1 MTALRRRLRNLLI
14 AACLAGAAFVHS
26 GCVSSILANMAITAP
41 NQQHEPRTVSDPAYA
56 ARFDSVCAQ
65 TWRLPVGPP
74 PAELAISVVE
84 PGNYDFYYKLEP
96 KESKGW
102 KWLEP
107 DFTWKLPPKPLAAKG
122 TLVLLHGWGDEKE
135 NMMHWALCL
144 AENGWRCVLVD
155 LRGHGRST
163 GSRIGFGA
171 FEVGDLRQVLDEIQ
185 RRKLAGDKVGIVGV
199 SYGASMGLLLAAQDP
214 RVGAIVALE
223 PFSIAAHAVVEFAHG
238 AAPQQAAGISEKDFA
253 TAVKLAAERGGFS
266 WEQGDVLAAM
276 EHVTAP
282 VLFIHGAKDTW
293 ISPENSR
300 ILQAHAHGP
309 SRLLILPDDDHV
321 FLSMRLGEVVVSD
334 VRGWFDRYLGPETAA
349 VAP

>member
-1 MTALRRRLRNLLI
+1 MIILRERLRNLLL
-14 AACLAGAAFVHS
+14 AAFLAAAAFVQS
-26 GCVSSILANMAITAP
+26 GCVSSMLANMAITAP
-41 NQQHEPRTVSDPAYA
+41 NQQRVPRTVSDPAYA

-74 PAELAISVVE
+74 PAELAVSLVE
-84 PGNYDFYYKLEP
+84 PGDYGFTYKLEP
-96 KESKGW
+96 KESNGGR
-102 KWLEP
+102 WLEP
-107 DFTWKLPPKPLAAKG
+107 DFGWTLPAKPLPPKG
-122 TLVLLHGWGDEKE
+122 TIVLLHGWGDEKE
-135 NMMHWALCL
+135 NMMQWALCL
-144 AENGWRCVLVD
+144 AQDGWRCVLVD

-214 RVGAIVALE
+214 RIGAIVALE
-223 PFSIAAHAVVEFAHG
+223 PFSNAARAVVEFAHG

-253 TAVKLAAERGGFS
+253 EAVKLASERGGFS
-266 WEQGDVLAAM
+266 WDHGDVLAAM

-282 VLFIHGAKDTW
+282 VFFIHGAKDTW

-300 ILQAHAHGP
+300 VLQAHAHGP
-309 SRLLILPDDDHV
+309 SRLSILPEDDHV
-321 FLSMRLGEVVVSD
+321 LLSMRLDRVIVPEVFE
-334 VRGWFDRYLGPETAA
+334 WFDRYLGPGIA
-349 VAP
+349 VAAP